1 MKWKANGTRS
11 IFLQHQSE
19 DSDYERFSSG
29 LTDARR
35 RRAEREAPAPTVDVV
50 VGQLSNSVQV
60 QKDLRGE
67 WVSGHQ

>member
-1 MKWKANGTRS
+1 MGIDQS
-11 IFLQHQSE
+11 PIQHDQFE

-67 WVSGHQ
+67 WVCMWGW